1 MNFIL
6 GGAQLGSKYGIS
18 NSNAFSKKNSFKIL
32 EAALKNNINDLDLAI
47 NYGDS
52 HKIVGEFDSNLFN
65 INTKIPSL
73 QNVKNPLEKCK
84 NYIDKIFNDLKTNKI
99 NTIFFHDENDI
110 HLEKIHEIFAYMEEL
125 KSKKKIV
132 NIGLSTY
139 SKVKLKNQID
149 VIQYPENYLSD
160 KFLTNFYSRYSNLKI
175 HIRSVFLQG
184 VLLSL
189 NNLTESFIEFYNLK
203 RWFEFLKEN
212 NLDPM
217 KLALSY
223 INNLNI
229 DVSTIIGVDNPAQL
243 NMIVKKVNFKNDF
256 FIYNNIIIN
265 KQWNDILKNKKI
277 LIDPRKWK

>member
-1 MNFIL
+1 M
-6 GGAQLGSKYGIS
+6 
-18 NSNAFSKKNSFKIL
+18 
-32 EAALKNNINDLDLAI
+32 
-47 NYGDS
+47 
-52 HKIVGEFDSNLFN
+52 
-65 INTKIPSL
+65 
-73 QNVKNPLEKCK
+73 
-84 NYIDKIFNDLKTNKI
+84 
-99 NTIFFHDENDI
+99 
-110 HLEKIHEIFAYMEEL
+110 
-125 KSKKKIV
+125 
-132 NIGLSTY
+132 
-139 SKVKLKNQID
+139 
-149 VIQYPENYLSD
+149 
-160 KFLTNFYSRYSNLKI
+160 
-175 HIRSVFLQG
+175 
-184 VLLSL
+184 LSL

>member
-1 MNFIL
+1 MLLI
-6 GGAQLGSKYGIS
+6 
-18 NSNAFSKKNSFKIL
+18 
-32 EAALKNNINDLDLAI
+32 
-47 NYGDS
+47 GDS

-229 DVSTIIGVDNPAQL
+229 DVIIIGVDNPAQL
-243 NMIVKKVNFKNDF
+243 NMIVKNFKNDF

-265 KQWNDILKNKKI
+265 KQWNDI
-277 LIDPRKWK
+277 

>member
-1 MNFIL
+1 M
-6 GGAQLGSKYGIS
+6 
-18 NSNAFSKKNSFKIL
+18 
-32 EAALKNNINDLDLAI
+32 DWR
-47 NYGDS
+47 
-52 HKIVGEFDSNLFN
+52 
-65 INTKIPSL
+65 
-73 QNVKNPLEKCK
+73 
-84 NYIDKIFNDLKTNKI
+84 
-99 NTIFFHDENDI
+99 
-110 HLEKIHEIFAYMEEL
+110 
-125 KSKKKIV
+125 
-132 NIGLSTY
+132 TY

-175 HIRSVFLQG
+175 HIRSGFLLG

-217 KLALSY
+217 KLALSH

-243 NMIVKKVNFKNDF
+243 NMIM
-256 FIYNNIIIN
+256 
-265 KQWNDILKNKKI
+265 
-277 LIDPRKWK
+277 